1 MAWPAAGFLVE
12 GTSLSFASLLASRP
26 TTIPKRYPFPLRP
39 INERA
44 PQAKPRLPQPR
55 GFCLST
61 NPLGTRRI
69 GSANHL
75 QELNRAPSLVVTLRR
90 LAIDGGDGAYV
101 ALALPQTCL
110 DLAATEGRTRR
121 LRLDL
126 SGSRRGRGYARIGT
140 GSKPVVANTLSSC
153 ITETGRKRAR
163 LSAGRNCTS
172 NDARPNPLRCN
183 AQYLAQIT
191 TRTHTA

>member
-1 MAWPAAGFLVE
+1 MDYG
-12 GTSLSFASLLASRP
+12 GNRS
-26 TTIPKRYPFPLRP
+26 
-39 INERA
+39 
-44 PQAKPRLPQPR
+44 
-55 GFCLST
+55 
-61 NPLGTRRI
+61 I

-75 QELNRAPSLVVTLRR
+75 LRASLITLRR

>member
-1 MAWPAAGFLVE
+1 MKPPG
-12 GTSLSFASLLASRP
+12 
-26 TTIPKRYPFPLRP
+26 KRCTVHGGG
-39 INERA
+39 N
-44 PQAKPRLPQPR
+44 
-55 GFCLST
+55 
-61 NPLGTRRI
+61 RRI

-75 QELNRAPSLVVTLRR
+75 QELNRALSLVVTLRR

-101 ALALPQTCL
+101 ALALRQTCL

-153 ITETGRKRAR
+153 VTETGRKRAR
-163 LSAGRNCTS
+163 LSAGRN
-172 NDARPNPLRCN
+172 
-183 AQYLAQIT
+183 
-191 TRTHTA
+191 

>member
-1 MAWPAAGFLVE
+1 MTACAPA
-12 GTSLSFASLLASRP
+12 
-26 TTIPKRYPFPLRP
+26 LRP
-39 INERA
+39 IGSGNSHQRS
-44 PQAKPRLPQPR
+44 PGHPRR

-61 NPLGTRRI
+61 QF
-69 GSANHL
+69 H
-75 QELNRAPSLVVTLRR
+75 PSLVVTLRR